1 MPVLNPK
8 AASTWVN
15 VGTGRITAAGA
26 PGRAG
31 LSRWAA
37 ESGDGITGATD
48 IVTLQRSDEH
58 APWLPSACAELG
70 LGWHHLPL
78 SGRRLDRR
86 EDRETLARV
95 PELLEL
101 LRSTPARSLVVHC
114 SAGLHRTGVC
124 LYVLLRHAGLSE
136 DDVIS
141 TIAAVRPLTAEELC
155 RLGKRGSLR
164 ELAEAHFGRQIEV
177 APP

>member
-1 MPVLNPK
+1 MANPK
-8 AASTWVN
+8 AASAWVS
-15 VGTGRITAAGA
+15 VGTGRITASGA

-37 ESGDGITGATD
+37 EPSDGITGVTD
-48 IVTLQRSDEH
+48 VVTLQRADEH

-86 EDRETLARV
+86 ADRETLARV

-124 LYVLLRHAGLSE
+124 LYILLRHAGLSE
-136 DDVIS
+136 DDVVS
-141 TIAAVRPLTAEELC
+141 TIAAARPLTAEELC
-155 RLGKRGSLR
+155 RTGRHGALR
-164 ELAEAHFGRQIEV
+164 ELAEAQFRRQIEV
-177 APP
+177 SAP